1 MKRCGRVKRDF
12 WVMLAILWMCSTS
25 QCALE
30 TFGSS
35 RENLSAQESTENN
48 DNMEMERSS
57 DQTDS
62 SRNVSEI
69 SEELLQE
76 IELEDVQDM
85 LDELLGEDSF
95 SMKEAL
101 IRLTKGEQAFS
112 KEAVQEFVYRFLFYR
127 MVQEKELF
135 IKLLLLIL
143 FAAVFSSFAEVFE
156 NTQIRDVSFF
166 VVYLLVFTLLTD
178 SFSSMSQSMEKTIV
192 WMKDFMKGLAP
203 AFYMTVCASTG
214 AASAAVF
221 YEGILILV
229 WLIQWLLVTVI
240 LPASSLYVLLLLVNS
255 LSKEE
260 MLGKMAEFLNTVIS
274 WSLKTLLAAVVG
286 LQIIRNLVAPV
297 MDSLKRGVLGKAAG
311 ALPGVGNA
319 VNMVT
324 ELVVT
329 SAVLIRNCLGVV
341 ILVVFVLA
349 GAGPM
354 LHYGILSLFY
364 RLLAAVSQP
373 ISDKR
378 MVSALSAMGEGCTL
392 LLRIL
397 FTAEVLCMLAFLVLM
412 AGIQN

>member
-1 MKRCGRVKRDF
+1 MKGKNWLAVLAVIVCLTMLLEAASVEALAGRAESQEEQSDD
-12 WVMLAILWMCSTS
+12 TS
-25 QCALE
+25 
-30 TFGSS
+30 GSKQS
-35 RENLSAQESTENN
+35 DQSSTEI
-48 DNMEMERSS
+48 
-57 DQTDS
+57 T
-62 SRNVSEI
+62 
-69 SEELLQE
+69 EELLSE
-76 IELEDVQDM
+76 INLTDVQDM

-112 KEAVQEFVYRFLFYR
+112 KEAVQEVVYRFFFYR
-127 MVQEKELF
+127 LDQEKGLF
-135 IKLLLLIL
+135 AKLLLLIL
-143 FAAVFSSFAEVFE
+143 FAAVFSSFADVFE
-156 NTQIRDVSFF
+156 NEQIGNISFF

-178 SFSSMSQSMEKTIV
+178 SFSEMSQSLEKTIG
-192 WMKDFMKGLAP
+192 WMTEVMQGLAP
-203 AFYMTVCASTG
+203 AFYMTVCASSG
-214 AASAAVF
+214 AASATVF
-221 YEGILILV
+221 YEGVLILV

-240 LPASSLYVLLLLVNS
+240 LPASSLYVLLQLVNS

-260 MLGKMAEFLNTVIS
+260 MLGKMAEFLNTAIS
-274 WSLKTLLAAVVG
+274 WALKTLLAAVVG

-297 MDSLKRGVLGKAAG
+297 MDNLKRGLLGRAAG

-354 LHYGILSLFY
+354 LHYGILSLLY
-364 RLLAAVSQP
+364 RFLAAVSQP

-378 MVSALSAMGEGCTL
+378 MVSALSTMGEGCAL

-412 AGIQN
+412 AGIQS